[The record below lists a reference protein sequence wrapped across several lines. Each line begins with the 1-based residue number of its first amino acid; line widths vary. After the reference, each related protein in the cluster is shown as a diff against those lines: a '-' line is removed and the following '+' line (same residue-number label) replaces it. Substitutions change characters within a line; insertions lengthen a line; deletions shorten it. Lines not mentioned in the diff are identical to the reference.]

1 MNKIVFA
8 FNNEIAKEI
17 NSKAKGKNNLDASMY
32 ARNGA
37 TSEVTIDNDQIR
49 EVIKGEEGVF
59 KDVSNKI
66 TEIGK
71 IHKTND
77 FIFLQAG
84 DYVYSVKR
92 NSFTEGSEEELFRL
106 IKNGNKGAAK
116 NKAKEKKQDTVVKF
130 DRKAQQNYWN
140 KINKDNAIKR
150 KVPLAQ
156 RFRIPLMVG
165 MMAMLLSTIEILD
178 PFNHMGD
185 MAGNIITL
193 DSLIGIPLSGIA
205 GFMLG
210 FLYVFFIMWF
220 ENQKESVRITSIVL
234 FPLTITV
241 FSLISFFG
249 TIPYIIYLLIKKDE
263 GYGAYKVVNI
273 AVKIAYI
280 LVAILFIIAIIG
292 LGALRILFF

>member
-1 MNKIVFA
+1 MNKIVFT
-8 FNNEIAKEI
+8 FNNEIAEEI

-37 TSEVTIDNDQIR
+37 TSEITIDNDQIR

-59 KDVSNKI
+59 KDVSNNI

-71 IHKTND
+71 IQKTD
-77 FIFLQAG
+77 EFIFLQAG

-130 DRKAQQNYWN
+130 DRKAQQKYWQ
-140 KINKDNAIKR
+140 KINKDNAVKR

-156 RFRIPLMVG
+156 RFRIPLMVA
-165 MMAMLLSTIEILD
+165 MMGMLLTSIEILD

-185 MAGNIITL
+185 MAGNVITFRML
-193 DSLIGIPLSGIA
+193 LNIPLSGVL
-205 GFMLG
+205 GFFVG

-220 ENQKESVRITSIVL
+220 ENQKESVRVTSIVL
-234 FPLTITV
+234 FPLTIAV
-241 FSLISFFG
+241 FTFVSFLG
-249 TIPYIIYLLIKKDE
+249 TIPYIIYLLVKKDE
-263 GYGAYKVVNI
+263 GYGAYKVVNV
-273 AVKIAYI
+273 AVKIMYV
-280 LVAILFIIAIIG
+280 LVGVLFLISIIALI
-292 LGALRILFF
+292 AFRIFFF

>member
-1 MNKIVFA
+1 MNKIVFT

-59 KDVSNKI
+59 KDVSNNI

-71 IHKTND
+71 IQKTD
-77 FIFLQAG
+77 EFIFLQAG

-106 IKNGNKGAAK
+106 IKNGNKGVSK
-116 NKAKEKKQDTVVKF
+116 NKTKENKQDTVVKF
-130 DRKAQQNYWN
+130 DRKAQQQYWQ
-140 KINKDNAIKR
+140 KINKDNAVKR

-156 RFRIPLMVG
+156 RFRLPLMVG
-165 MMAMLLSTIEILD
+165 MMGMLLSTIEILD

-185 MAGNIITL
+185 MAGNPITL
-193 DSLIGIPLSGIA
+193 ASLANIPLSGIA
-205 GFMLG
+205 GFMMG

-220 ENQKESVRITSIVL
+220 ENQKESVRVTSIVL

-241 FSLISFFG
+241 FALISFFG

-263 GYGAYKVVNI
+263 GYGAYKVVNV
-273 AVKIAYI
+273 AVKIAYV
-280 LVAILFIIAIIG
+280 LVGVLFLISIIALI
-292 LGALRILFF
+292 AFRIFFF